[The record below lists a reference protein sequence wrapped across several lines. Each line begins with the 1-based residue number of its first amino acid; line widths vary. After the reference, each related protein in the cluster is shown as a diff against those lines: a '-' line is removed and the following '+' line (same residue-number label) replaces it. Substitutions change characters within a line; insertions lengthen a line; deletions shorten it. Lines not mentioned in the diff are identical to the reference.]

1 MASWIQFIQQYGDG
15 QNYAL
20 MDVEREDD
28 GKLTIGLEDSTLE
41 GSASGVITLRAEQ
54 VAQLKGF
61 LNYED

>member
-41 GSASGVITLRAEQ
+41 GSASVIVLRPEQ
-54 VAQLKGF
+54 VTQLKGF
-61 LNYED
+61 LNHED

>member
-15 QNYAL
+15 KNYAL

-41 GSASGVITLRAEQ
+41 GSASGVITLRPEQ

-61 LNYED
+61 LNHD